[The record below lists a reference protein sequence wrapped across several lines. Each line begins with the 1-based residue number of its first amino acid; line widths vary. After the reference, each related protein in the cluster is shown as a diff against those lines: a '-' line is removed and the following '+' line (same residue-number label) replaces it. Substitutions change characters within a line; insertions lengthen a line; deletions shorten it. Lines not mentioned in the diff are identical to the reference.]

1 MDDQIPYYLKRKNE
15 LDKLRRKEN
24 SSELKKRAIDVLTS
38 DLVIN
43 LSQDKLEIEDNST
56 FEERFENYIRSID
69 NERSKRKS
77 SKP

>member
-24 SSELKKRAIDVLTS
+24 SSELKKRTIDVLAS

-43 LSQDKLEIEDNST
+43 LSQDKHEIEDNST

-69 NERSKRKS
+69 NERSERKS
-77 SKP
+77 DRA

>member
-24 SSELKKRAIDVLTS
+24 SSELKKRTINVLAS

-43 LSQDKLEIEDNST
+43 LSQDKHKIEDNST

-69 NERSKRKS
+69 NERSERKS
-77 SKP
+77 NRP

>member
-24 SSELKKRAIDVLTS
+24 SSELKKRTIDVLTS

-43 LSQDKLEIEDNST
+43 LSQDKHEIEDNST

-69 NERSKRKS
+69 NERSERKS
-77 SKP
+77 DRP

>member
-24 SSELKKRAIDVLTS
+24 SSDLKKRTIDVLAS

-43 LSQDKLEIEDNST
+43 LSQDKHKIEDNST

-69 NERSKRKS
+69 NERSERKS
-77 SKP
+77 DRP

>member
-24 SSELKKRAIDVLTS
+24 SSELKKRTIDVLAS

-43 LSQDKLEIEDNST
+43 LSQDKHEIEDNST

-69 NERSKRKS
+69 NERSERKS
-77 SKP
+77 DRP

>member
-24 SSELKKRAIDVLTS
+24 SSELKKRTINVLTS

-43 LSQDKLEIEDNST
+43 LSQDKHEIEDNST

-69 NERSKRKS
+69 NERSERKS
-77 SKP
+77 DRP

>member
-24 SSELKKRAIDVLTS
+24 SSELKKRTIDVLVS

-43 LSQDKLEIEDNST
+43 LSQDKHKIEDNST

-69 NERSKRKS
+69 NERSERKS
-77 SKP
+77 DRP

>member
-15 LDKLRRKEN
+15 LDELRRKDN
-24 SSELKKRAIDVLTS
+24 SSELKKRTIDVLAS

-43 LSQDKLEIEDNST
+43 LSQDKHKIEDNST

-69 NERSKRKS
+69 NERSERKS
-77 SKP
+77 DRP

>member
-24 SSELKKRAIDVLTS
+24 SSELKKRTIDVLAS

-43 LSQDKLEIEDNST
+43 LSQDKHEIEDNST

-69 NERSKRKS
+69 NERFERKS
-77 SKP
+77 DRP